1 MQDLSKLFHLVL
13 DNIPARVFIKDT
25 NLVYRWANELFVHDA
40 GLSSVDELIGKTDL
54 ELTWTDKQATK
65 YRRDDKVVINSGKP
79 KLNIEEPQDQ
89 IDGSVH
95 WLQTNKIPLKGKNGN
110 IIGVLGVYNDI
121 TDQKNQHLQI
131 ERQARY
137 DLLTNLPNRLYLEEC
152 LTNVHRVHQQIY
164 SSLMFIDLDHFKS
177 INDSLG
183 HHVGD
188 QLLIQVAQRLKTV
201 IGKKGVITRL
211 GGDEFSA
218 LLYLDYQQINNK
230 RAAQEMAESILDSFI
245 KPFNVDEHILYL
257 EASIGITMLNSER
270 RSASSLFREADT
282 AMYSAKSQGRNT
294 YSFYNQVM
302 QDKSKQTNN
311 LIMNLRHAIKRE
323 EFNLY
328 YQPQYDQNQ
337 RCIGVE
343 ALIRWNDKQ
352 SGFVSPA
359 QFIPIAEKTGLIHPI
374 GEWVM
379 KESAQALTRW
389 REQFSFNG
397 RMSINI
403 SAEQFRQ
410 SNFISLIAEW
420 ISTSQLPP
428 ESFELEITESLLLGN
443 EDSALDKLNKL
454 KSLGF
459 SIALD
464 DFGTGYSSLSYLSR
478 LPVDKLKI
486 DRSFVTRMFEHHHD
500 QSIVTTILQMAQNLG
515 IQTVAE
521 GVEDPKELSFLIE
534 NGCDIFQG
542 YYLAKPM
549 SEDDLITAIK

>member
-25 NLVYRWANELFVHDA
+25 DLKYRWANSLFVHDA
-40 GLSSVDELIGKTDL
+40 GLSDVTELIGKSDT
-54 ELTWTDKQATK
+54 ELAWSEKQAKK
-65 YRRDDKVVINSGKP
+65 YQRDDKVVINSGKA
-79 KLNIEEPQDQ
+79 KINIEEPQDQ
-89 IDGSVH
+89 MDGSLH
-95 WLQTNKIPLKGKNGN
+95 WLQTSKIPLKGKSGK

-121 TDQKNQHLQI
+121 TPQKNQHLQI
-131 ERQARY
+131 EKQARY
-137 DLLTNLPNRLYLEEC
+137 DLLTDLPNRLYLEEC
-152 LTNVHRVHQQIY
+152 LTNIHRVHQQIY
-164 SSLMFIDLDHFKS
+164 SALMFIDLDHFKS

-188 QLLIQVAQRLKTV
+188 QLLIQVAQRLKEV
-201 IGKKGVITRL
+201 VGKKGVTCRL

-218 LLYLDYQQINNK
+218 LLYLDYQQINN
-230 RAAQEMAESILDSFI
+230 RRGAQEVAEAILNSFAQ
-245 KPFNVDEHILYL
+245 PFNVDEHILYL
-257 EASIGITMLNSER
+257 EASVGITMLNSER

-282 AMYSAKSQGRNT
+282 AMYSSKSQGRNT
-294 YSFYNQVM
+294 YSFYNQMM
-302 QDKSKQTNN
+302 QDQSKQTND
-311 LIMNLRHAIKRE
+311 LIINLRHAIKAE
-323 EFNLY
+323 QFTLY
-328 YQPQYDQNQ
+328 YQPQYDQHKN
-337 RCIGVE
+337 CVGVE
-343 ALIRWNDKQ
+343 ALIRWTDSQ
-352 SGFVSPA
+352 LGFISPA

-379 KESAQALTRW
+379 KESANALLRW
-389 REQFSFNG
+389 REQFGFTG

-410 SNFISLIAEW
+410 SNFITLIAEW
-420 ISTSQLPP
+420 ISSIQLPP

-443 EDSALDKLNKL
+443 EEAALEKLSKL

-486 DRSFVTRMFEHHHD
+486 DRSFVTRMFEHQND
-500 QSIVTTILQMAQNLG
+500 QSIVTTILQMAKNLG
-515 IQTVAE
+515 IKTVAE
-521 GVEDPKELSFLIE
+521 GVENANELAFLVE

-542 YYLAKPM
+542 YYLAKPLK
-549 SEDDLITAIK
+549 EADLISQLT